1 MFFRKTTLTQQIL
14 FSTILLIS
22 SSLCIFAWVN
32 ISQIKKDTINYNY
45 ERLARKD
52 RAVTKSVEAL
62 IDFNLPIDLAF
73 SQKLKEIS
81 LIHKIRLNVYDLEGN
96 FLLAS
101 DSLLQNDTIIT
112 SKIGQDIINSIDSQT
127 NKRIEYE
134 KGVYFGTYRIIF
146 KPKSPF
152 ITDDQP
158 ALSNTPYCILHVVYD
173 KSTKDDI
180 LNKTNQQIKKLIRIY
195 FLLLLLGIFSTVFLL
210 NQITTRLRS
219 ITKYLK
225 GAHNTT
231 NLKPL
236 SWPVDDE
243 IGQLVQAYNSLIKQ
257 LDITTKQ
264 LIRSE
269 KEGAWK
275 KMAKQIAHEIKN
287 PLTPMRLNV
296 QYLEK
301 SFKDGKGRK
310 LYSDDWEE
318 KLFSF
323 SKTMIQQIDTLT
335 RVANAFSDFASLN
348 KQSLEKICLVSE
360 VERIVNLFKKNN
372 VKLKYD
378 KKLNSMSIMIDKT
391 HLTRVLNNLI
401 NNSLQSAKAIEP
413 IIVEVNLKSQKK
425 YHIISVSDNG
435 IGIPP
440 DIQNKIFEPTFTTKN
455 SGTGLG
461 LAMVKKI
468 VDDSKGKISY
478 ITSKNGT
485 TFNIMLPI
493 KN

>member
-62 IDFNLPIDLAF
+62 IDFNIPVELAF

-96 FLLAS
+96 FLLSS
-101 DSLLQNDTIIT
+101 DSLLQSDTIIT
-112 SKIGQDIINSIDSQT
+112 SKIGQDLIKSIDNQS
-127 NKRIEYE
+127 NKSIEYE

-146 KPKSPF
+146 KPKSKL
-152 ITDDQP
+152 ITDDLP
-158 ALSNTPYCILHVVYD
+158 AISNTPYCILHVVYD

-225 GAHNTT
+225 GAHNKTI
-231 NLKPL
+231 LSPL

-243 IGQLVQAYNSLIKQ
+243 IGQLVQAYNSLIKR

-264 LIRSE
+264 LIQSE
-269 KEGAWK
+269 KEG
-275 KMAKQIAHEIKN
+275 
-287 PLTPMRLNV
+287 P
-296 QYLEK
+296 
-301 SFKDGKGRK
+301 GRK
-310 LYSDDWEE
+310 W
-318 KLFSF
+318 
-323 SKTMIQQIDTLT
+323 
-335 RVANAFSDFASLN
+335 
-348 KQSLEKICLVSE
+348 
-360 VERIVNLFKKNN
+360 
-372 VKLKYD
+372 
-378 KKLNSMSIMIDKT
+378 
-391 HLTRVLNNLI
+391 
-401 NNSLQSAKAIEP
+401 
-413 IIVEVNLKSQKK
+413 
-425 YHIISVSDNG
+425 
-435 IGIPP
+435 
-440 DIQNKIFEPTFTTKN
+440 QNKLRMK
-455 SGTGLG
+455 
-461 LAMVKKI
+461 
-468 VDDSKGKISY
+468 
-478 ITSKNGT
+478 
-485 TFNIMLPI
+485 
-493 KN
+493 